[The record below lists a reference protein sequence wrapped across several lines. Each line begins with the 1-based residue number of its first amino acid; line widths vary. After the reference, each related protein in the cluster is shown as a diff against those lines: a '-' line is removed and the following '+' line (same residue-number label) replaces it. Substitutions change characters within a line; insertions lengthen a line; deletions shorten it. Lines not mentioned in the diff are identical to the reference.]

1 MSVGEIDLAIDRRLS
16 EICGLLPM
24 LQLLTPI
31 NVPEQR
37 RAFLEG
43 DVEEPGFSY
52 RDLPDLDGLA
62 DELATINPE
71 EAT

>member
-31 NVPEQR
+31 ECARTETGVLR
-37 RAFLEG
+37 GRHG
-43 DVEEPGFSY
+43 
-52 RDLPDLDGLA
+52 
-62 DELATINPE
+62 
-71 EAT
+71 